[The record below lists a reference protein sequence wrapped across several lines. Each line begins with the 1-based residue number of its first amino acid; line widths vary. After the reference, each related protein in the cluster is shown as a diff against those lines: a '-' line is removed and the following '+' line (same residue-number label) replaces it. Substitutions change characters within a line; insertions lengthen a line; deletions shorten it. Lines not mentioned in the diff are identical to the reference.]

1 MAQLRPI
8 LTLAAVDHIID
19 RSQGVLFVIQMTVLH
34 RYTTYGTQ
42 GFVLDYHTQ
51 VLTEAEEQL
60 SARNSSRPNRSLHPV
75 VSSSYG
81 HASPAPSYKLPIRA
95 VISSYT

>member
-1 MAQLRPI
+1 
-8 LTLAAVDHIID
+8 
-19 RSQGVLFVIQMTVLH
+19 
-34 RYTTYGTQ
+34 
-42 GFVLDYHTQ
+42 
-51 VLTEAEEQL
+51 LTEAEEQL